1 MHVENSR
8 TTKWYGGSK
17 IGLKGTIRD
26 QDMAKMAK
34 AKQKEL
40 VKSEAKKSEV
50 IEETLKEHET
60 LYKKLAKM

>member
-1 MHVENSR
+1 
-8 TTKWYGGSK
+8 
-17 IGLKGTIRD
+17 
-26 QDMAKMAK
+26 MAKMAK

-40 VKSEAKKSEV
+40 VKSETKKSEV